1 MRDWGEA
8 VKEAAK
14 IQNHN
19 EKKDGQRGSE
29 RGGQRDA
36 DQLITAAN
44 KMQIYPGTVSMPK
57 FKHSA
62 IQKNPELRW
71 RCASDDFQTKAD
83 YPIIIN
89 YYYYY

>member
-1 MRDWGEA
+1 MALPGHWKMRDWGEA

-62 IQKNPELRW
+62 IQKIQS
-71 RCASDDFQTKAD
+71 CAGAAPVTTSKQRV
-83 YPIIIN
+83 IIQ
-89 YYYYY
+89 